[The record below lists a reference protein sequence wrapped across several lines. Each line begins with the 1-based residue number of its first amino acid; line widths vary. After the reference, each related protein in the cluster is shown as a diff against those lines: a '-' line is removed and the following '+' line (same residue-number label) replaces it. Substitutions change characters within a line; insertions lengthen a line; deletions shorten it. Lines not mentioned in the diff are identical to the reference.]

1 MKIEKGEKDIMSG
14 ISDLLQNY
22 VEETTKKIVDNPRD
36 VKVTSSVS
44 TKAVILQIK
53 VAQSDCGKIIGKRGR
68 TIDAL
73 KVLSLAIKNTNYPDD
88 SRRVL
93 LEVLEDEDSSFSYR

>member
-1 MKIEKGEKDIMSG
+1 MSG
-14 ISDLLQNY
+14 MSDLLKNY
-22 VEETTKKIVDNPRD
+22 VEDTTRKIVDTPD
-36 VKVTSSVS
+36 EVQVTSSVS

-53 VAQSDCGKIIGKRGR
+53 VAKQDCGKIIGKKGR

-73 KVLSLAIKNTNYPDD
+73 KVLCLAIKNTKFPED

-93 LEVLEDEDSSFSYR
+93 LEVLEDEHSSFTYRQQEDR

>member
-1 MKIEKGEKDIMSG
+1 MSG
-14 ISDLLQNY
+14 MSDLLQNY
-22 VEETTKKIVDNPRD
+22 VEETTKQIVDSPSD
-36 VKVTSSVS
+36 VNISSSIS

-73 KVLSLAIKNTNYPDD
+73 KVLCLAIKNTNYPED

-93 LEVLEDEDSSFSYR
+93 LEVLEDENSSFSYK